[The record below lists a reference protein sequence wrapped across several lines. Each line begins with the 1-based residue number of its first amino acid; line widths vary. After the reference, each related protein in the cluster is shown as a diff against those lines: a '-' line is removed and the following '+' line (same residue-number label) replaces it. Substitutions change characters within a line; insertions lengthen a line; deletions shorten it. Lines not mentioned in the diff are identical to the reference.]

1 MSVLPDNLERY
12 RKFFGFMLK
21 YWNSE
26 LFQQTANSALDE
38 PEDQEKPTD
47 YDQTPE
53 ELVEDLKKMGPTYIK
68 MGQLLS
74 TRPDLLP
81 DSYLKA
87 LASLQDDVPPIPYEE
102 VRSIVEDEI
111 GTRISK
117 AFENFDEKPLASA
130 SIGQVHTATLRSGKP
145 VAIKIQRPGIR
156 KKFLEDLD
164 TLEELAGLAVKHS
177 DVARRYAFDD
187 VLTELRRILLQEL
200 DYTREATNLITL
212 GKNLKQYKNLI
223 VPQPI
228 LDYSTSKVLTMDFI
242 KGKKVTSLSPLKQ
255 LEYDYSPIVDEL
267 VEAYLQQVIND
278 GFVHADP
285 HPGNIQFTSDD
296 KIALMDLGMVA
307 KFTSGLQEY
316 LLQLLLAISKSDGQ
330 ETAHVLLN
338 MSEYTEE
345 TANLIKFNKVISDLV
360 MDSQTSTAK
369 DMQTGRLLIQLNR
382 VAASNNIHIPV
393 EVNILGKILLN
404 MDQIIAVLDPDFDLK
419 EAIRRHVNE
428 IMRKK
433 MYEELKP
440 ENFFSFVLETK
451 KLTEHLPERLNKI
464 SENLA
469 NNRFKLNIDAIDE
482 QRVTDGFQKVAN
494 RITLGLI
501 VAAMIIG
508 ASMLMQVPSDFTIF
522 GYPGLA
528 MVFFLLA
535 AVMGIYLSY
544 IIIFKDENLHSKD
557 KDKFK

>member
-26 LFQQTANSALDE
+26 LFHQTANSALDE

-81 DSYLKA
+81 DNYLKA
-87 LASLQDDVPPIPYEE
+87 LASLQDDVPPISYEE

-117 AFENFDEKPLASA
+117 AFETFDEKPLASA

-200 DYTREATNLITL
+200 DYKREATNLITL

-255 LEYDYSPIVDEL
+255 LEFDYSPIVDEL

-307 KFTSGLQEY
+307 KFTPGLQEY

-338 MSEYTEE
+338 MSEYTE